1 MLFPLVA
8 MNASTMAFTTS
19 GPAIGASQI
28 IGVGGGFGVAFPVS
42 GRYGVQVGAQFAQ
55 KGARMT
61 VAGTGDFS
69 ASADVTFESLD
80 ITALARISAAT
91 VANLPV
97 YALVGPYASFE
108 LGCRIVVDASAGAG
122 RFTASDNC
130 GNVNLDTRSFDF
142 GVSAGLGIEMG
153 TAGTRITGGLLYNYG
168 IQDIDKVAGEAA
180 RHRVLNI
187 HVGVART
194 F

>member
-8 MNASTMAFTTS
+8 MNASTMAFSTS

-42 GRYGVQVGAQFAQ
+42 GRYGVQLGAQFAQ

-61 VAGTGDFS
+61 QRAGDVS
-69 ASADVTFESLD
+69 ANADVTFDNLD
-80 ITALARISAAT
+80 FTALARISALT
-91 VANLPV
+91 VANFPV

-108 LGCRIVVDASAGAG
+108 LGCRFVLDAALGAERLG
-122 RFTASDNC
+122 ASGDC
-130 GNVNLDTRSFDF
+130 GSRNIDTRSMDF
-142 GVSAGLGIEMG
+142 GVSGGLGIEMG
-153 TAGTRITGGLLYNYG
+153 TGETRITAGLLYYYG
-168 IQDIDKVAGEAA
+168 IQDIDKVVGDAA

>member
-8 MNASTMAFTTS
+8 MNASTMAFS
-19 GPAIGASQI
+19 GPAAIGASQI

-42 GRYGVQVGAQFAQ
+42 GRYGVQLGAQFAQ

-61 VAGTGDFS
+61 LGAGDLS
-69 ASADVTFESLD
+69 AAADVTFDNLD
-80 ITALARISAAT
+80 FTALARISALT
-91 VANLPV
+91 VGNFPV

-108 LGCRIVVDASAGAG
+108 LGCRFVLDATVGAE
-122 RFTASDNC
+122 RLAASGDC
-130 GNVNLDTRSFDF
+130 GSQNIDTRSTDF
-142 GVSAGLGIEMG
+142 GVSGGLGIDMG
-153 TAGTRITGGLLYNYG
+153 TGETRITAGLLYNYG
-168 IQDIDKVAGEAA
+168 IQDIDKVVGEAA

>member
-8 MNASTMAFTTS
+8 MNASTMAVTS
-19 GPAIGASQI
+19 SQTAIGASQI

-55 KGARMT
+55 KGARVT
-61 VAGTGDFS
+61 TAGT
-69 ASADVTFESLD
+69 ASADVTFESVD

-108 LGCRIVVDASAGAG
+108 LGCRFAPDASVAGLIP
-122 RFTASDNC
+122 ASGDCRNPS
-130 GNVNLDTRSFDF
+130 LDTRSTDF

-168 IQDIDKVAGEAA
+168 IQDINKVAGEAA